1 MNNTLAADPMI
12 TIADD
17 ILAIG
22 LSMIKQ
28 GKGTSF
34 KPCEFIPRVSY
45 AQLLD
50 LPQSRGLHAGQHITH
65 SDNIQDWLLL
75 LTLAI
80 CKLSLE

>member
-1 MNNTLAADPMI
+1 MNNTLAADPII

-34 KPCEFIPRVSY
+34 KPCGFIPRVSY
-45 AQLLD
+45 AQLLGI
-50 LPQSRGLHAGQHITH
+50 PQPRGLGGY
-65 SDNIQDWLLL
+65 L
-75 LTLAI
+75 
-80 CKLSLE
+80 